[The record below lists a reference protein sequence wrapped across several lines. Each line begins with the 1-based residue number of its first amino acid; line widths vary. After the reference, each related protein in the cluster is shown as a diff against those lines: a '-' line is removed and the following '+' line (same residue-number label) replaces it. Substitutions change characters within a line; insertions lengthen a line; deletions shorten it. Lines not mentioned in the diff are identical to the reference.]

1 MMSVSKAMSSYI
13 DLLKDA
19 FFVNQVIV
27 SIGGFAIVF
36 LFYKSFSCVV
46 SIFQG
51 DERFYQNCS

>member
-46 SIFQG
+46 SIFQS
-51 DERFYQNCS
+51 DVVLSKL

>member
-27 SIGGFAIVF
+27 SIGGFTIVF